1 MTPPGAISY
10 EQGKH
15 AFTYSAGRL
24 RLLRLQ
30 CFREGVGQDGVGQ
43 DGEGSFL
50 VGLYASVKKKQRRE
64 GSLFCVN
71 LLLTTAVVS

>member
-15 AFTYSAGRL
+15 ACTYSAGRL

-30 CFREGVGQDGVGQ
+30 CFREGVGQ